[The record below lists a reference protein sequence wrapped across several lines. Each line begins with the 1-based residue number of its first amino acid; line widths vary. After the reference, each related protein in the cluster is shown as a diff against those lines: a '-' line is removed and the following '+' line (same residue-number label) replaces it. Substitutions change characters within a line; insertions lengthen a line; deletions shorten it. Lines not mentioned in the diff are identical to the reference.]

1 MDDSLGDTVGTD
13 ITAILKGKE
22 YKFSRLDLDDM
33 AEFEEYI
40 RRNRLRQYHDIFA
53 DADASN
59 RAKMVMEILNTPLS
73 TLDLIAEVDTMS
85 GSRFMLWR
93 SLQKNHREIE
103 LSNMGDLIDID
114 NLKEVRPI
122 LIKIGLVT
130 AVPPVKGAEES
141 PSTGSSASLSSL
153 DTTGSPTGKS
163 AG

>member
-1 MDDSLGDTVGTD
+1 
-13 ITAILKGKE
+13 
-22 YKFSRLDLDDM
+22 
-33 AEFEEYI
+33 
-40 RRNRLRQYHDIFA
+40 
-53 DADASN
+53 
-59 RAKMVMEILNTPLS
+59 
-73 TLDLIAEVDTMS
+73 
-85 GSRFMLWR
+85 
-93 SLQKNHREIE
+93 
-103 LSNMGDLIDID
+103 MGDLIDID